1 MGKTGLIQFCYDKPE
16 IADEYYTFFI
26 DILHT
31 SSLREFTY
39 LLGRAIYETL
49 LPRSRKMASL
59 FILTIKSISGKFGF
73 DPITGMPTFNV
84 ELGDIDRPEYTL
96 DEIFQYLA
104 HADKPC
110 IVAIDEFQQI
120 AKYPEKNIEAQ
131 LRTHI
136 QKLRNCNF
144 IFAGSERHMMQEM
157 FTSAARPFYHSADM
171 LELKAIVPEIYIP
184 FIAGHFK
191 KRNRRIASDDIER
204 VYNLFKGHTY
214 YVQKAFNEAFAD
226 TPEGEEC
233 TLETIR
239 AAIDNMVASNDTIFR
254 EILSNIPEKQKE
266 LLYAIAKEGE
276 RMGNLYGTGFKHTP
290 DGSILVDESGLPVA
304 DPTLVKLGNYN
315 PDFILGWSNSLR
327 YKGFTLDFLLDWHQG
342 GVFVSRTF
350 GMGMESGVLK
360 QTEDRTPEHMVVK
373 GECYDA
379 ATDQYVANTK
389 QVSPRDY
396 YRNLYRRYHETQ
408 STFSATFLKLRE
420 VSIGYDLPKRWLS
433 HTPIKALN
441 LSVVGRNLWMWT
453 KGQDMVD
460 PEAVTYEGNSVTP
473 GVEEMSY
480 PTMRSLGFSV
490 HATF

>member
-1 MGKTGLIQFCYDKPE
+1 MLNNYLCKNNDSMAKTTNPFIVTGKIDPEYFCVRVTESARLVKSVTNGNNMVIISPRRMGKTGLIQFCYDKPE

-276 RMGNLYGTGFKHTP
+276 AERITSAAFIKRHSLASASSVQSAMK
-290 DGSILVDESGLPVA
+290 
-304 DPTLVKLGNYN
+304 KLLEKDIITEIN
-315 PDFILGWSNSLR
+315 
-327 YKGFTLDFLLDWHQG
+327 K
-342 GVFVSRTF
+342 VF
-350 GMGMESGVLK
+350 
-360 QTEDRTPEHMVVK
+360 
-373 GECYDA
+373 
-379 ATDQYVANTK
+379 
-389 QVSPRDY
+389 
-396 YRNLYRRYHETQ
+396 
-408 STFSATFLKLRE
+408 
-420 VSIGYDLPKRWLS
+420 
-433 HTPIKALN
+433 
-441 LSVVGRNLWMWT
+441 
-453 KGQDMVD
+453 
-460 PEAVTYEGNSVTP
+460 SVTDKLFAMWMNRMY
-473 GVEEMSY
+473 GNIKN
-480 PTMRSLGFSV
+480 TL
-490 HATF
+490 

>member
-1 MGKTGLIQFCYDKPE
+1 MINPFIVTGKIDPEYFCDRITESARLVKSITNGNNMVIISTRRMGKTGLIRFCYDKPE

-39 LLGRAIYETL
+39 LLGREIYETL
-49 LPRSRKMASL
+49 LPRSRKMAGL
-59 FILTIKSISGKFGF
+59 FIQTIKSINGKFGF

-104 HADKPC
+104 HADKPS

-184 FIAGHFK
+184 FIVGHFE
-191 KRNRRIASDDIER
+191 KRNRRIDSENVAK
-204 VYNLFKGHTY
+204 VYDLFKGHTY
-214 YVQKAFNEAFAD
+214 YVQKTFNEAFAD
-226 TPEGEEC
+226 TPEGDEC
-233 TLETIR
+233 TLETLR
-239 AAIDNMVASNDTIFR
+239 AAIDNMIASNDTIFR

-276 RMGNLYGTGFKHTP
+276 AERITSAAFIKRHSLASASSVQSAMKKLLEKDIITEINKVFSVTDKLFAMWINRLYGNK
-290 DGSILVDESGLPVA
+290 
-304 DPTLVKLGNYN
+304 NYWN
-315 PDFILGWSNSLR
+315 
-327 YKGFTLDFLLDWHQG
+327 
-342 GVFVSRTF
+342 
-350 GMGMESGVLK
+350 
-360 QTEDRTPEHMVVK
+360 
-373 GECYDA
+373 
-379 ATDQYVANTK
+379 
-389 QVSPRDY
+389 
-396 YRNLYRRYHETQ
+396 
-408 STFSATFLKLRE
+408 
-420 VSIGYDLPKRWLS
+420 
-433 HTPIKALN
+433 
-441 LSVVGRNLWMWT
+441 
-453 KGQDMVD
+453 
-460 PEAVTYEGNSVTP
+460 
-473 GVEEMSY
+473 
-480 PTMRSLGFSV
+480 
-490 HATF
+490 

>member
-1 MGKTGLIQFCYDKPE
+1 MLNNYLCKNNDSMAKTTNPFVVTGKIEPEYFCDRVTESARLVKSVTNGNNMVIISPRRMGKTGLIQFCYDKPE

-39 LLGRAIYETL
+39 LLGREIYETL

-59 FILTIKSISGKFGF
+59 FIQTIKSISGKFGF

-120 AKYPEKNIEAQ
+120 AKYPDKNIEAQ

-184 FIAGHFK
+184 FIVGHFK
-191 KRNRRIASDDIER
+191 KRNRRIAFADVER

-214 YVQKAFNEAFAD
+214 YVQKTFNEAFAD

-239 AAIDNMVASNDTIFR
+239 AAIYNMVASNDTIFR

-276 RMGNLYGTGFKHTP
+276 AERITSAAFIKRHSLASASSVQSAMKKLLEKDIITEINKVFSVTDKLFAMWMNRLYGNKN
-290 DGSILVDESGLPVA
+290 D
-304 DPTLVKLGNYN
+304 
-315 PDFILGWSNSLR
+315 
-327 YKGFTLDFLLDWHQG
+327 LD
-342 GVFVSRTF
+342 
-350 GMGMESGVLK
+350 
-360 QTEDRTPEHMVVK
+360 
-373 GECYDA
+373 
-379 ATDQYVANTK
+379 
-389 QVSPRDY
+389 
-396 YRNLYRRYHETQ
+396 
-408 STFSATFLKLRE
+408 
-420 VSIGYDLPKRWLS
+420 
-433 HTPIKALN
+433 
-441 LSVVGRNLWMWT
+441 
-453 KGQDMVD
+453 
-460 PEAVTYEGNSVTP
+460 
-473 GVEEMSY
+473 
-480 PTMRSLGFSV
+480 
-490 HATF
+490 

>member
-1 MGKTGLIQFCYDKPE
+1 MAKTTNPFIVTGKIEPEYFCDRVMESARLVKSVTNGNNMVIISPRRMGKTGLIQFCYDKPV

-39 LLGRAIYETL
+39 LLGREIYETL

-59 FILTIKSISGKFGF
+59 FIQTIKSISGKFGF

-184 FIAGHFK
+184 FIAGHFE

-214 YVQKAFNEAFAD
+214 YVQKTFNEAFAD

-233 TLETIR
+233 TFETLR

-276 RMGNLYGTGFKHTP
+276 AERITSAAFIKRHSLASASSVQSAMK
-290 DGSILVDESGLPVA
+290 
-304 DPTLVKLGNYN
+304 KLLEKDIITEIN
-315 PDFILGWSNSLR
+315 
-327 YKGFTLDFLLDWHQG
+327 K
-342 GVFVSRTF
+342 VF
-350 GMGMESGVLK
+350 
-360 QTEDRTPEHMVVK
+360 
-373 GECYDA
+373 
-379 ATDQYVANTK
+379 
-389 QVSPRDY
+389 
-396 YRNLYRRYHETQ
+396 
-408 STFSATFLKLRE
+408 
-420 VSIGYDLPKRWLS
+420 
-433 HTPIKALN
+433 
-441 LSVVGRNLWMWT
+441 
-453 KGQDMVD
+453 
-460 PEAVTYEGNSVTP
+460 SVTDKLFAMWMNRMY
-473 GVEEMSY
+473 GNKNY
-480 PTMRSLGFSV
+480 LK
-490 HATF
+490 

>member
-1 MGKTGLIQFCYDKPE
+1 MAKTTNPFIVTGKIEPEYFCDRVTESARLVKSVTNGNNMVIISPRRMGKTGLIQFCYDKPE

-276 RMGNLYGTGFKHTP
+276 AERITSAAFIKRHSLASASSVQSAMK
-290 DGSILVDESGLPVA
+290 
-304 DPTLVKLGNYN
+304 KLLEKDIITEIN
-315 PDFILGWSNSLR
+315 
-327 YKGFTLDFLLDWHQG
+327 K
-342 GVFVSRTF
+342 VF
-350 GMGMESGVLK
+350 
-360 QTEDRTPEHMVVK
+360 
-373 GECYDA
+373 
-379 ATDQYVANTK
+379 
-389 QVSPRDY
+389 
-396 YRNLYRRYHETQ
+396 
-408 STFSATFLKLRE
+408 
-420 VSIGYDLPKRWLS
+420 
-433 HTPIKALN
+433 
-441 LSVVGRNLWMWT
+441 
-453 KGQDMVD
+453 
-460 PEAVTYEGNSVTP
+460 SVTDKLFAMWMNRMY
-473 GVEEMSY
+473 GNIKN
-480 PTMRSLGFSV
+480 TL
-490 HATF
+490 